1 MSSKA
6 EEIKLAR
13 INELLDDTELEFIQF
28 KGLGLMRTPTTHGY
42 VPLRSDDFSRIA
54 YRRFLGISKNAIEDL
69 LHAMRVTAPDRSD
82 LERYIAFRDQIWDM
96 KKLDFTDSQLEWVY
110 STDLVPQDPESKGYK
125 AAWEFMKQL
134 AVGDEDL
141 ARDYLQ
147 AIAPLFMLR
156 KPTGV
161 VWFVGS
167 GSNGKSALINA
178 LYRILGSHFTSMTT
192 SAIEDGRD
200 TPRLNG
206 VLGNICRE
214 SSESRVDDTERYKA
228 IGTHEPFTIH
238 KFHSQ
243 DTIEVTTNFH
253 TIFNANNIPVFS
265 DKTRG
270 ARRRT
275 LILPFPAVFK
285 DDPNFEDKTFTDAFL
300 GGLITLI
307 IEQTHVIRDHGY
319 RYKWSDAT
327 TKAKESYDNDVNSV
341 EAFLEHLKEVGV
353 LGFYNYA
360 MLKMNYEMWCGH
372 NGLLPL
378 GMTTLKRTMTN
389 EGGAMRKSIREGD
402 RVAHRYQ
409 FAEAIDDDLVWLD
422 QNGYGVRTQSEE
434 QVLAKTAKDTLK
446 LSGDW

>member
-1 MSSKA
+1 VSKT

-13 INELLDDTELEFIQF
+13 ITELSEDTTLKFIQF
-28 KGLGLMRTPTTHGY
+28 KGLGLMTAPGTNGY
-42 VPLRSDDFSRIA
+42 IPLRSDDFSRLA
-54 YRRFLGISKNAIEDL
+54 YRRFLGISKNGIEDL

-82 LERYIAFRDQIWDM
+82 LEKFVCFYDQIWDM
-96 KKLDFTDSQLEWVY
+96 EKLEFTNDTMEWVY
-110 STDLVPQDPESKGYK
+110 ATKLKPTGNKQL
-125 AAWEFMKQL
+125 AWEFLVQL
-134 AVGDEDL
+134 AMGDESL

-147 AIAPLFMLR
+147 SMAPLFMLR

-161 VWFVGS
+161 VWFIGS
-167 GSNGKSALINA
+167 GSNGKSSLLNA
-178 LYRILGSHFTSMTT
+178 LYRIIGQYFCSMTT

-214 SSESRVDDTERYKA
+214 SSESRVEDTERYKA

-243 DTIEVTTNFH
+243 DTVEVTTNFH

-275 LILPFPAVFK
+275 LILPFPAQFK
-285 DDPNFEDKTFTDAFL
+285 DDPGFDDRTFTPEFL
-300 GGLITLI
+300 SGLVQLI
-307 IEQTHVIRDHGY
+307 LEETHVIRDNGY

-327 TKAKESYDNDVNSV
+327 MKAKDQYDNDVNSA
-341 EAFLEHLKEVGV
+341 ESFFEYMKEIGV
-353 LGFYNYA
+353 VGFYNYT
-360 MLKMNYEMWCGH
+360 MLKLHYENWCSS
-372 NGLLPL
+372 NGLVPL

-389 EGGAMRKSIREGD
+389 EASVVRKAYRLSD
-402 RVAHRYQ
+402 KVVQRYQ
-409 FAEAIDDDLVWLD
+409 FAEAADADLEWD
-422 QNGYGVRTQSEE
+422 ADGYGFMTKADADIVEKVKESTTR
-434 QVLAKTAKDTLK
+434 K
-446 LSGDW
+446 LSDEW